1 MCYNVNNESEVIEMK
16 VSAKYKFVG
25 LNNDGKTT
33 NVNLP
38 HASTTADTTKMET
51 LLSAYSA
58 AADFEEVIQID
69 HVKTE
74 ITSVTA
80 S

>member
-1 MCYNVNNESEVIEMK
+1 MAK

-38 HASTTADTTKMET
+38 HAATTADTTKMET